1 MICYHLYFQ
10 VPDDDVQIVFEWDP
24 AQVIAE
30 RQNVEEWA
38 ARNVVTMF
46 DQENTLPFIARYRKE
61 KTGNM
66 DVEKLREIQNS
77 YSQLK

>member
-1 MICYHLYFQ
+1 M
-10 VPDDDVQIVFEWDP
+10 PDDDIQIVFEWDP
-24 AQVIAE
+24 ARVIAE
-30 RQNVEEWA
+30 RLNVEEWVA
-38 ARNVVTMF
+38 HNVVNMF